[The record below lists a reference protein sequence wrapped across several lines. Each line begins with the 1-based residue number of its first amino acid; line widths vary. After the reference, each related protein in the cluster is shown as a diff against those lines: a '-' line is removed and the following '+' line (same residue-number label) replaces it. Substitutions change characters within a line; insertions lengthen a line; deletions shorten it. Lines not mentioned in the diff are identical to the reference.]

1 MITHRS
7 VVGNPWAVTRSLLW
21 SPRARRSLLRL
32 RICGH
37 ERVDLRCGSSPAPLR
52 PATQAGASVVQNP
65 VYWFSVSGAPKG
77 EVPGTGI
84 ASMAWIEK
92 RDTILPKH

>member
-1 MITHRS
+1 
-7 VVGNPWAVTRSLLW
+7 
-21 SPRARRSLLRL
+21 
-32 RICGH
+32 
-37 ERVDLRCGSSPAPLR
+37 